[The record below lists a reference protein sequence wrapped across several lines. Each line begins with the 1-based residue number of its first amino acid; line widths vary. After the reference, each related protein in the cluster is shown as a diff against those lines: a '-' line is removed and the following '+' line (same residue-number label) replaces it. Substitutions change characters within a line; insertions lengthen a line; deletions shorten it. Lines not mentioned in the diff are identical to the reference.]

1 MKLKFNITGMTC
13 AACSA
18 RVEKVSRT
26 VEGVETAEQSEFLE
40 AIGCDI
46 VQGYYYG
53 KPMPVEDFEEE
64 LINNYEG
71 GNVV

>member
-1 MKLKFNITGMTC
+1 MIM
-13 AACSA
+13 
-18 RVEKVSRT
+18 
-26 VEGVETAEQSEFLE
+26 EGVETAEQSEFLE